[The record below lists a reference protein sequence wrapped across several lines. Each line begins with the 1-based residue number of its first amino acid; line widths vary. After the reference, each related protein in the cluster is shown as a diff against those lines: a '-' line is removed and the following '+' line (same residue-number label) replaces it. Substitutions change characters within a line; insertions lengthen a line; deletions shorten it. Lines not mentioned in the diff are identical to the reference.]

1 MADHTTVRGRSGL
14 ALILTVL
21 LLFAAGCKSTADSS
35 SSSGS
40 GSSGGTSAVAAP
52 SSARSSAPSA
62 PTTGDAQ
69 KICGA
74 PPCVRYISRSS
85 TSTLATTVADHPIL
99 STVALHAAVMVLC
112 GGILCLLGEGVS
124 LDYVAHA
131 AKDAANQHACL
142 KVNILSDSDKWK
154 LVSLTPSNQS
164 PYCTD

>member
-1 MADHTTVRGRSGL
+1 MADHTNVRSRGAL
-14 ALILTVL
+14 ALILTL
-21 LLFAAGCKSTADSS
+21 LLVFAAACKSTSDSS
-35 SSSGS
+35 S
-40 GSSGGTSAVAAP
+40 GSSGGTSAVAA
-52 SSARSSAPSA
+52 SSAA

-69 KICGA
+69 KVCGA
-74 PPCVRYISRSS
+74 PPCVRYISRGS
-85 TSTLATTVADHPIL
+85 TSTLSSTLADHPIL

-142 KVNILSDSDKWK
+142 KVNIMSDSDKWK
-154 LVSLTPSNQS
+154 LVSLAPSNQS

>member
-40 GSSGGTSAVAAP
+40 GSSGGTSAVA
-52 SSARSSAPSA
+52 APSA

>member
-1 MADHTTVRGRSGL
+1 MGVDMADHMNVRGRGGL
-14 ALILTVL
+14 ALILTL
-21 LLFAAGCKSTADSS
+21 LVVFAAACKSTADSS

-40 GSSGGTSAVAAP
+40 GSGSSGGTSVVA
-52 SSARSSAPSA
+52 SSAS
-62 PTTGDAQ
+62 TTGDAQ
-69 KICGA
+69 KVCGA
-74 PPCVRYISRSS
+74 PPCVRFISRGD
-85 TSTLATTVADHPIL
+85 TSTLSSTVSDHPIL

-154 LVSLTPSNQS
+154 LVSLSPSNQS

>member
-1 MADHTTVRGRSGL
+1 MAEYKTVRSRSGL
-14 ALILTVL
+14 AVILAL
-21 LLFAAGCKSTADSS
+21 LLVFAAACKSTSDS

-40 GSSGGTSAVAAP
+40 GSGSSSGGASAVAA
-52 SSARSSAPSA
+52 A
-62 PTTGDAQ
+62 PTTSGDTQ

-74 PPCVRYISRSS
+74 PPCVRFVSRGD
-85 TSTLATTVADHPIL
+85 TKTLAGTIADHPIL

-131 AKDAANQHACL
+131 AKDATDKHACL
-142 KVNILSDSDKWK
+142 KVNILADADKWK
-154 LVSLTPSNQS
+154 LVSLTSSNQS